1 MNLFFLFIAFAF
13 YGIRHED
20 PECKMT
26 TPEIIQHWGYPAE
39 IYTVATEDG
48 YILELHR
55 IPHGKSNR
63 TSRKSRPVVFL
74 QHGLECSSAN
84 WVANLPNE
92 SAGFVFADAG
102 FDVWLGNM
110 RGNTYSTKHVNLS
123 TADSNFWKWTWD
135 EMANYDLESM
145 IEKALN
151 VSGKKQLYYI
161 GHSQGTLTMFS
172 KLSMDQVFSK
182 KIRNFFALA
191 PIGSVAHIK
200 GMLRLLAEVLRP
212 EFYLY
217 FDIFGA
223 GKFLPNNWIMKL
235 IANRICGVMAVKN
248 ELCDNIIFLIS
259 GPEGNQMNKTRT
271 PVYLSHTPADT
282 SSMNVRHWIQMVMK
296 GTVAKY
302 DYGKRENIRK
312 YRQSN
317 PPEYNFT
324 QIHTPIYLYS
334 GDEDWLANHKDIYG
348 YLIPRIK
355 HIVLPGYTH
364 LDFIWGLRA
373 ANDLYAPIVEIIKE
387 AEKKRATEE

>member
-1 MNLFFLFIAFAF
+1 MNLLLLFFLFIAFAIH
-13 YGIRHED
+13 GIRNED

-26 TPEIIQHWGYPAE
+26 TPEIIRHWGYPAE

-55 IPHGKSNR
+55 IPHGKSSNNVTIKYYDSIIR
-63 TSRKSRPVVFL
+63 TSFVQDLTSRKSRPVVFL

-123 TADSNFWKWTWD
+123 PAESKFWKWTWD

-145 IEKALN
+145 IEKTLN
-151 VSGKKQLYYI
+151 ISGKKQLYYV

-172 KLSMDQVFSK
+172 KLSMNQVFSK

-191 PIGSVAHIK
+191 PIGSVANIK
-200 GMLRLLAEVLRP
+200 GMLRLLAEVFKP

-235 IANRICGVMAVKN
+235 IANRICGGMTLKID
-248 ELCDNIIFLIS
+248 LCDKIIFLIS
-259 GPEGNQMNKTRT
+259 GPDGSQMNKTRT

-296 GTVAKY
+296 GTVSKY

-312 YRQSN
+312 YRQV
-317 PPEYNFT
+317 
-324 QIHTPIYLYS
+324 
-334 GDEDWLANHKDIYG
+334 KDFYVILTG
-348 YLIPRIK
+348 SSS
-355 HIVLPGYTH
+355 H
-364 LDFIWGLRA
+364 
-373 ANDLYAPIVEIIKE
+373 
-387 AEKKRATEE
+387 